1 MVQEPQWTLGK
12 WPQSK
17 NEEQI
22 CKKDKRELSSALTG
36 SCQSD
41 NNCVSLKPFVDVM
54 GGEKI

>member
-1 MVQEPQWTLGK
+1 MVQEPQWRLGK

-17 NEEQI
+17 EQI
-22 CKKDKRELSSALTG
+22 CKKDKRELSSTLTG